1 MEFQDDPSAPG
12 RRVWRRPRGPA
23 IQSGV
28 GVAILGILT
37 LIIAS
42 IPLLA
47 GVGSLTLP
55 MALCLALLVLFS
67 AAITLYC
74 WRDMR
79 GKQGGVIVLDET
91 GIILDLPGGRSLVH
105 KPPACRETVP
115 YADVVALETRLEV
128 YPSLGMAMMQRAYRL
143 TRRSGAAIFLF
154 EERAL
159 AARPSASC
167 EALAGEIARR
177 AGAPLKDLGIVLGGG
192 GILGAWFVRV
202 PDWSTAPLAPGEQA
216 ALLRRVRVTGLFA
229 AAAVAIVIL
238 IVVISNL

>member
-1 MEFQDDPSAPG
+1 MEFQDDPAAPG

-28 GVAILGILT
+28 GVVILGIVT

-47 GVGSLTLP
+47 GVGSITLP

-105 KPPACRETVP
+105 RPPACRETVP
-115 YADVVALETRLEV
+115 YADVVALEMRLEV

-143 TRRSGAAIFLF
+143 TRHSGVAIFLF

-202 PDWSTAPLAPGEQA
+202 PDWSTASLAPGEQA

-229 AAAVAIVIL
+229 AAAVTIVIL